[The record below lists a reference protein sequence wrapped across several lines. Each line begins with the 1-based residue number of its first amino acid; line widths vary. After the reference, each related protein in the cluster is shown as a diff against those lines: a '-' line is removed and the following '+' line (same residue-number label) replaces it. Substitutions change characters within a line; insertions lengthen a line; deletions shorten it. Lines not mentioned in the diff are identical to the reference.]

1 MVWTCRVVT
10 DLSSRNMGKCSYE
23 LSSSSSV
30 EIKEQIT
37 DIVESTKRLSGSPKR
52 SPVTGGG
59 HKQVEVQIKYILSF
73 KTFSF
78 EARAIITDKTLSV
91 TMFSTPSESSNGSNA
106 TATTTNSS
114 LSSKVVLKS
123 VKDRQRCL
131 SESVAAPSTQTPAVQ
146 QKTNISPKS
155 HKFFGRLRL
164 FSLSG
169 TERQPNDNFLLQINT
184 QSSIKITKNEGQF
197 SGCDANLLSVS
208 FPL

>member
-1 MVWTCRVVT
+1 NLSDLASPHLPDDLPIPEESHRSTKTHLPSIPQGKELIIPVNGPPCYIRPTEIVVA
-10 DLSSRNMGKCSYE
+10 DLSSRNMGNCSHE

-37 DIVESTKRLSGSPKR
+37 EIAESTKRLSGSPKC

-59 HKQVEVQIKYILSF
+59 HKQV
-73 KTFSF
+73 

-91 TMFSTPSESSNGSNA
+91 TMFSTSSESSNGSNA

-131 SESVAAPSTQTPAVQ
+131 SESVAAPSTQTAVFQ

-169 TERQPNDNFLLQINT
+169 VSIAFLIR
-184 QSSIKITKNEGQF
+184 F
-197 SGCDANLLSVS
+197 
-208 FPL
+208 